1 VNQRLHLLL
10 ICLLSALCFS
20 QHVASQSATTE
31 DSIPLYLTPP
41 PSVIL
46 APNVYPFRL
55 DSIGCI
61 VPPIIYPPIDWWHIG
76 NIGTICVW
84 AAPTCGDTYQPN
96 GKLSSHIEC
105 ENGIQHGKTQYFDE
119 KGRKTSESYF
129 IHGKQISSK
138 SFDAKGKLL
147 SWANYDANGELH
159 GYNYS
164 WDEYNGTKIITR
176 YAHGIE
182 HGVREEYN
190 NGVLNLEQVY
200 EHGDVTKQTYYFE
213 NKQVYQRT
221 TYLKGQII
229 LEEIFRE
236 DGSVSSYAL
245 NDSLGH
251 RVLDYTKNERGVMTS
266 ERHYQNNHPIGTTL
280 ESYDD
285 QTGYRM
291 TVDYQNGL
299 PLASY
304 ERHGAY
310 LYRVKHFTKGL
321 FDSLITFHVNGDTS
335 ELLTTGNIWRQQK
348 WDTSGK
354 QTDDYRF
361 YNDIFYGSGYFTLSD
376 TTYKIEASADPNTHS
391 YGPIKRW
398 VMYKSDTLRL
408 DYMYNNK
415 NSVDRSYPYVLRRNH
430 FRLDSAT
437 QHYVRDGQW
446 LNYEGNIISEVINYR
461 MGILHGR
468 YLKYAATEPPIP
480 IITGQFNEGKK
491 DGLWVLKESQTE
503 IINYRLGIKHGLY
516 RRVDSQNVVLENG
529 EFRNGCIVG
538 DYTTY
543 YANSSIQS
551 VVSYS
556 PGQEIGYQ
564 KIYDQF
570 GRLFSEGPVQRV
582 IDQNPEPR
590 HLCVGK
596 WIFYRYKSN
605 GKAKKE
611 VVKYGKIKASQSR
624 NPSDDSLPDS
634 LQSHFPPS
642 EAFHQILSL

>member
-1 VNQRLHLLL
+1 
-10 ICLLSALCFS
+10 
-20 QHVASQSATTE
+20 
-31 DSIPLYLTPP
+31 
-41 PSVIL
+41 
-46 APNVYPFRL
+46 
-55 DSIGCI
+55 
-61 VPPIIYPPIDWWHIG
+61 
-76 NIGTICVW
+76 VW
-84 AAPTCGDTYQPN
+84 AATPCGDTYQTN

-119 KGRKTSESYF
+119 HGRKTSESYF

-164 WDEYNGTKIITR
+164 WDEYSGTKIITR

-190 NGVLNLEQVY
+190 NGVLNLEQEY
-200 EHGDVTKQTYYFE
+200 EHGDVTKQTYFFE
-213 NKQVYQRT
+213 NKQVYQQT
-221 TYLKGQII
+221 TYYKGQII
-229 LEEIFRE
+229 LDEIFRE

-304 ERHGAY
+304 ERHGTY
-310 LYRVKHFTKGL
+310 LYRIKHFTKGL

-398 VMYKSDTLRL
+398 AMYKSDTLRL

-437 QHYVRDGQW
+437 QHFVRDGQW

-516 RRVDSQNVVLENG
+516 RRIDSQNVVLENG

-551 VVSYS
+551 VVSYA

-570 GRLFSEGPVQRV
+570 GRFFSEGPVQRV
-582 IDQNPEPR
+582 IDLNPEPR

-634 LQSHFPPS
+634 LQSHFLPS